1 MKAAA
6 LHQNGSAFERS
17 RHQLTLVADHAG
29 LREAGNFGVGDAHR
43 VLHFLGE
50 EAQAGSQDD
59 RHAGTALT
67 QTPGHGVR
75 GGTDLRFPGCG
86 RFRHNNIPANV
97 ADKKFASVPAIIAR
111 NPSFARS
118 CLRLGA
124 SAPMPPIWIPTELK
138 LAKPH
143 NANVAMVKDTGSSVA
158 LSGPSCAYAMNS
170 FSTIRVPRRPAMVL
184 VSWPGTPITHAIG

>member
-6 LHQNGSAFERS
+6 LHQNGNAFERS
-17 RHQLTLVADHAG
+17 RHQLTLVANDAG

-43 VLHFLGE
+43 VLHVLGE

-75 GGTDLRFPGCG
+75 GGTDLRFPGRG

-111 NPSFARS
+111 RS
-118 CLRLGA
+118 EEHTSELQSLAYLVCRLLLEKKKKIIFL
-124 SAPMPPIWIPTELK
+124 SSYLK
-138 LAKPH
+138 KKNNH
-143 NANVAMVKDTGSSVA
+143 K
-158 LSGPSCAYAMNS
+158 
-170 FSTIRVPRRPAMVL
+170 
-184 VSWPGTPITHAIG
+184 